1 MEVMDMDMV
10 DIISLSTGFGVI
22 HTMGMATIIHAGAV
36 GLVGGMDGM
45 VFIPHFIITI
55 LLTIMDILITIDHIT
70 IMFLTIEGEETT
82 ITMGEL
88 PQEDELA
95 LLTQLRSE
103 EHTSEL
109 QSRGQLVCS

>member
-10 DIISLSTGFGVI
+10 DIITLSTGFGVI

-55 LLTIMDILITIDHIT
+55 LLVIMGILITIDHIT
-70 IMFLTIEGEETT
+70 IMFLITEGEETA
-82 ITMGEL
+82 IIVDEL
-88 PQEDELA
+88 SQEDEPV
-95 LLTQLRSE
+95 LLTQL
-103 EHTSEL
+103 
-109 QSRGQLVCS
+109 